1 MYFFCC
7 DDNRR
12 ADVIAHPTLN
22 GIDFLEVMDGPDLP
36 ADQRQRSL
44 VVHFLKP
51 LPAQGESNA
60 LTRDNLSI
68 EGGDRLRNIQVVAI
82 EQGVGEQA
90 NLLFV
95 DVDRPGDFSTYTLRL
110 VRSADDP
117 LPPSGFDRRMAA
129 VDFSFKAACASPF
142 DCAETPDCPPEA
154 LSEPLLDYNAKD
166 FASFRG
172 LILDRL
178 AVIAPGWQERNPAD
192 LGIALVEMLAYVGDS
207 LSYHQDAIATEAYL
221 GTARKRVSVRR
232 HARLVDYF
240 MHDGCNA
247 RAWVH
252 ITPATAGVI
261 LPKGTQLF
269 TRVPGLPERI
279 DPASLEYQQ
288 ALNAASVVFE
298 TMHAVRL
305 YPAHDSLEFYTWGDD
320 RCCLPKG
327 ARRASLHNP
336 GNILQTLAPG
346 MTLIFQEQRG
356 PNSGDPDDAD
366 PNHRHAVR
374 LTRVEFTSDPLY
386 NEGEPPEAVQV
397 VDIEWAAEDALPFPL
412 CVHQVQ
418 DPEQPG
424 TWVPV
429 STACGNVVLADHGRT
444 VPEPDFSQPEVLRED
459 LGVVPQP
466 LIWLPAIDPSQCDDI
481 PPSSVP
487 VRYRPGLK
495 ERPVTQAVPYSEIL
509 FRLET
514 NTALESS
521 LDAGN
526 LPSALVDAFEAAGVV
541 LKSVNVLV
549 IIPGLV
555 WAASGSNKMH
565 RLEKQAAWIVAFDP
579 PSASAALLSDP
590 SSARPAVTLLFSE
603 PDTLPWSVQRDL
615 LKSRPE
621 AREFVVEV
629 ESDCSAR
636 LRFGD
641 DRFGRRPESGDHFY
655 CTYRVGNGK
664 QGNVGANSI
673 RHIVSDDEDL
683 LGATNPLPARGG
695 VEAETIEE
703 VRQKAPVAFRTQER
717 AVTPQDYARMAERH
731 PLVQRAVANFR
742 WTGSWRTVFITVD
755 RLGGEPVDAAFEEEL
770 RSFLERF
777 RMAGHDV
784 EIEGPR
790 YVALEIELSVCVAP
804 GYFTSHVRKELL
816 EIFSNRVLP
825 NGQRG
830 VFHPDNFTFGQ
841 PVYISRLYAAA
852 QAVEGVASVE
862 ITTFRRQGTQSNLA
876 LQSGEILLDA
886 LEIARLDNDPNY
898 PDHGIL
904 TIKVEGGQ

>member
-1 MYFFCC
+1 
-7 DDNRR
+7 
-12 ADVIAHPTLN
+12 
-22 GIDFLEVMDGPDLP
+22 
-36 ADQRQRSL
+36 
-44 VVHFLKP
+44 
-51 LPAQGESNA
+51 
-60 LTRDNLSI
+60 
-68 EGGDRLRNIQVVAI
+68 
-82 EQGVGEQA
+82 
-90 NLLFV
+90 
-95 DVDRPGDFSTYTLRL
+95 
-110 VRSADDP
+110 
-117 LPPSGFDRRMAA
+117 
-129 VDFSFKAACASPF
+129 
-142 DCAETPDCPPEA
+142 
-154 LSEPLLDYNAKD
+154 
-166 FASFRG
+166 
-172 LILDRL
+172 
-178 AVIAPGWQERNPAD
+178 
-192 LGIALVEMLAYVGDS
+192 
-207 LSYHQDAIATEAYL
+207 
-221 GTARKRVSVRR
+221 
-232 HARLVDYF
+232 
-240 MHDGCNA
+240 
-247 RAWVH
+247 
-252 ITPATAGVI
+252 
-261 LPKGTQLF
+261 
-269 TRVPGLPERI
+269 
-279 DPASLEYQQ
+279 
-288 ALNAASVVFE
+288 VVFE
-298 TMHAVRL
+298 TMHAARL
-305 YPAHDSLEFYTWGDD
+305 YPAHDSMEFYTWGDE

-327 ARRASLHNP
+327 ATRASLHNP
-336 GNILQTLAPG
+336 GNTLQTLAPG

-366 PNHRHAVR
+366 PAHRHAVR
-374 LTRVEFTSDPLY
+374 LTRVEFTTDPLY
-386 NEGEPPEAVQV
+386 SEGEPPQAVQV
-397 VDIEWAAEDALPFPL
+397 VDIEWAAEDGLPFPL

-418 DPEQPG
+418 DPEQPE

-429 STACGNVVLADHGRT
+429 STACGNMVLADHGRS
-444 VPEPDFSQPEVLRED
+444 VPEPDFGQPDVLRED
-459 LGVVPQP
+459 LGAVPQP
-466 LIWLPAIDPSQCDDI
+466 LIWLPAIDPSQCKDS

-495 ERPVTQAVPYSEIL
+495 ERPLTQAVPYTEIL

-514 NTALESS
+514 SASLESS

-526 LPSALVDAFEAAGVV
+526 LPSDLVGAFEAAGVA
-541 LKSVNVLV
+541 LNSVSALV

-555 WAASGSNKMH
+555 WAASGLKQMY
-565 RLEKQAAWIVAFDP
+565 RLEKQAEWIVAFDP
-579 PSASAALLSDP
+579 PSASASLLSDP
-590 SSARPAVTLLFSE
+590 SSARLAVTLLFSE
-603 PDTLPWSVQRDL
+603 PDTLPWIVQRDL

-621 AREFVVEV
+621 RRDFVVEV
-629 ESDCSAR
+629 ESDGSAR

-641 DRFGRRPESGDHFY
+641 DRFGRRPETGDHFY

-717 AVTPQDYARMAERH
+717 AVTPEDYARMAERH

-755 RLGGEPVDAAFEEEL
+755 PLGGEVVDTAFEEEL
-770 RSFLERF
+770 RGFLERF

-784 EIEGPR
+784 EIEGPH

-804 GYFTSHVRKELL
+804 GYFTSHIRKELL
-816 EIFSNRVLP
+816 EIFSNRVLS

-862 ITTFRRQGTQSNLA
+862 ITTFRRQGTLSDLA

-886 LEIARLDNDPNY
+886 LEIARLDNDPNF
-898 PDHGIL
+898 PDRGIL